1 MVRLLPESI
10 TKVPT
15 VTPEFTVTAEGV
27 LLPPLMHAMAL
38 ELLGTLP
45 LFQFEPTFQLP
56 DAPPVQIAAPA
67 AEQAVFEF
75 KLKLAVTV
83 WLAFMVTTHGPAPA
97 QAPLHPRNCDPAF
110 GAAASVTIV
119 PCAKLA
125 EQFGWQAIPA
135 GIVLVTVPSPDP
147 VSPTA
152 SVNVGTDVPVP
163 VRLTFWT
170 LAATPLE
177 LSVTVR
183 EALSGF
189 VVDGVKTTKIVQDA
203 LAASCPPTVLQ
214 LSPGPSEKSPALVP
228 VSV

>member
-15 VTPEFTVTAEGV
+15 VTPEFTVTAEGA
-27 LLPPLMHAMAL
+27 LLPLLMQATAL

-45 LFQFEPTFQLP
+45 FFQFEPTFQLFEVV
-56 DAPPVQIAAPA
+56 PVQIAAPA
-67 AEQAVFEF
+67 AEQAVFEV

-83 WLAFMVTTHGPAPA
+83 WLAFMVTMHEPVPE
-97 QAPLHPRNCDPAF
+97 QAPPHPRNCDPAF
-110 GAAASVTIV
+110 GAAVNVTIV

-147 VSPTA
+147 VSPTER
-152 SVNVGTDVPVP
+152 VNVGKAVPVP

-170 LAATPLE
+170 LAAMPLE

-183 EALSGF
+183 DALSGF

-203 LAASCPPTVLQ
+203 LGASCPPTVLQ